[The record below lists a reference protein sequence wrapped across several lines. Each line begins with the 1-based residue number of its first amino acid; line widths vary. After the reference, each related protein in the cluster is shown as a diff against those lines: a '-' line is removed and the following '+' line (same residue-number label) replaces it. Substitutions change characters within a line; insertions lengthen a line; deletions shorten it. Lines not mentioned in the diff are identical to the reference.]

1 MDRRSSWLPIV
12 LTCVGLF
19 LLPRAAFSAPKDAAA
34 TKIADDAINN
44 DYLALHFNEA
54 AKKLK
59 SAVAMCATACSPQVK
74 ARVNRDL
81 GVVLIAGLN
90 KVAEG
95 KKAFVE
101 AVRADPS
108 ITLDKDLT
116 TPAIEQAFKAARGAG
131 GAQAA
136 PAAPSGPPPGI
147 AAAAGG
153 GDIVHTPAG
162 EQAILTPLPIYAE
175 LPSGVSA
182 NKVLVM
188 YKPFGATEWQKLELK
203 KLGSGYGGEI
213 PCQAVGSTT
222 GDLAYYIQAVDA
234 EGDVVASSGTRKAPN
249 RVPIQNEIAG
259 EAPHLPGRPAPTKC
273 KDKADCPPGFPGCG
287 AKKGGKAWGAS
298 CEKDR
303 ECGDGLACK
312 SGTCETGEKS
322 DSGGDTSSGKSCET
336 SSDCE
341 QGEKCNADKVCEAA
355 GGAKKK
361 TWIGLHIQQDF
372 SLVPAQQ
379 DVCGTP
385 DNNPPNNISCY
396 DEDGFIYGGI
406 PEASDPDAGT
416 GNDIKGGIRRSN
428 LRVMI
433 EIMQLV
439 SNNFSVGARVGYVFG
454 IGPDRPSLAKF
465 HLEARVAYWIGSDP
479 FAKKSIRPFI
489 ALLGGA
495 AEVNDKFT
503 SQVYETLCPGLTD
516 EQCIGKGYAGLNPT
530 LTVWRR
536 GAKTFAGGA
545 IGAMLPVSGNM
556 GLMAEVKV
564 QTFFPSS
571 ALTISPTI
579 GYAVGF

>member
-1 MDRRSSWLPIV
+1 VDRRSSWLPIV
-12 LTCVGLF
+12 LTCLGLF
-19 LLPRAAFSAPKDAAA
+19 LLPRAAVSAPKDAAA
-34 TKIADDAINN
+34 TKLADDAINN

-59 SAVAMCATACSPQVK
+59 SAVAMCAGTACSPQVK

-90 KVAEG
+90 KTAEG
-95 KKAFVE
+95 KKAFAE
-101 AVRADPS
+101 AVRSDPS

-131 GAQAA
+131 GGQAA
-136 PAAPSGPPPGI
+136 PAAPAAPAGI
-147 AAAAGG
+147 APSGG

-175 LPSGVSA
+175 LPSGVTAS
-182 NKVLVM
+182 KVLVM
-188 YKPFGATEWQKLELK
+188 YKPFGGTDWQKLELK
-203 KLGSGYGGEI
+203 KMGGGYGGEI

-222 GDLAYYIQAVDA
+222 GDLSYYIQANDA

-249 RVPIQNEIAG
+249 RVPIQNELAG
-259 EAPHLPGRPAPTKC
+259 EAPHLPGRPAPAKC
-273 KDKADCPPGFPGCG
+273 KDKADCPPGFPGCSS
-287 AKKGGKAWGAS
+287 KKGGNKGWGAS

-303 ECGDGLACK
+303 ECGEGLACK
-312 SGTCETGEKS
+312 AGTCENGEKS
-322 DSGGDTSSGKSCET
+322 DTGDSGSSGKSCDT

-341 QGEKCNADKVCEAA
+341 SGEKCNADKVCE
-355 GGAKKK
+355 GASASFKKN
-361 TWIGLHIQQDF
+361 WIGFHIQQDF
-372 SLVPAQQ
+372 SVVPAQQ

-385 DNNPPNNISCY
+385 SNNPPANISCY
-396 DEDGFIYGGI
+396 DEDGFQYDGF
-406 PEASDPDAGT
+406 PEASDPDLGT
-416 GNDIKGGIRRSN
+416 GNEIKGGVRRST
-428 LRVMI
+428 LRLLI
-433 EIMQLV
+433 DYSRLV
-439 SNNFSVGARVGYVFG
+439 SSNFSLGGRVGYVIG
-454 IGPDRPSLAKF
+454 IGPDRPALAKF
-465 HLEARVAYWIGSDP
+465 HLEARVAYWFGSDP

-489 ALLGGA
+489 AVFGGA

-503 SQVYETLCPGLTD
+503 TQIYETLCTNDVDCANKGLPGT
-516 EQCIGKGYAGLNPT
+516 NPT

-545 IGAMLPVSGNM
+545 LGAMLPVGGNM
-556 GLMAEVKV
+556 GLVAEVKV

-571 ALTISPTI
+571 ALTIAPVI